1 MKKIVSALLFCAL
14 LLSLAACSQKS
25 PTAQETEPESS
36 AARTVTDSFGREV
49 TIPAEVKA
57 IVCTGSGALRMVT
70 YLQCTDR
77 LVGVEDCDKEYAD
90 STLRDYAYV
99 YHDTFD
105 ALPSI
110 GKGGGTANT
119 AYVEELI
126 RLQPDVILSGY
137 TQEAL
142 EDLAQSTGIPCVS
155 IRAKSINFIDDSFY
169 TAMRVAAEVLGVQER
184 CEEVLQYIDG
194 CKADLDA
201 RTADI
206 PDEGKPAVYAGAVTF
221 SGAHGFTG
229 TYSNFGPLMAI
240 HANNVADEMGELLSE
255 IQDVPVQNA
264 LTAAAYFHAKF
275 ENIHPFADGNGRVGR
290 LWHTLLLSK
299 WNPAFAWLPVES
311 IIHDRQEEYYAAIN
325 ASNDAGESTVFIEFM
340 LSAIKA
346 SLIDAIN
353 ASDEVSDGAT
363 DKATMRWKQIEKF
376 LETHPYIMNAD
387 VRALCGVSAAT
398 ANRILAGL
406 AAEGKLVKYREGGH
420 WAYKLL
426 EQ

>member
-1 MKKIVSALLFCAL
+1 MKNKKPPFEITNTIIDSVAEIAELVGRLTSTNQLSSNPTLRRSNRIRTIHGSLAIEQNT
-14 LLSLAACSQKS
+14 LSLEQV
-25 PTAQETEPESS
+25 TAVLNGKHVLAPPK
-36 AARTVTDSFGREV
+36 D
-49 TIPAEVKA
+49 IAEVKNA
-57 IVCTGSGALRMVT
+57 YEIYERLDELDPYSIDDLLTAHGIMTRELVDESGMFRT
-70 YLQCTDR
+70 R
-77 LVGVEDCDKEYAD
+77 PVGVVDQEGRVLHFG
-90 STLRDYAYV
+90 TLPQYV
-99 YHDTFD
+99 PDLVMELLDWVKNSDVHM
-105 ALPSI
+105 
-110 GKGGGTANT
+110 
-119 AYVEELI
+119 LI
-126 RLQPDVILSGY
+126 RS
-137 TQEAL
+137 
-142 EDLAQSTGIPCVS
+142 CV
-155 IRAKSINFIDDSFY
+155 FHYEF
-169 TAMRVAAEVLGVQER
+169 
-184 CEEVLQYIDG
+184 
-194 CKADLDA
+194 
-201 RTADI
+201 
-206 PDEGKPAVYAGAVTF
+206 
-221 SGAHGFTG
+221 
-229 TYSNFGPLMAI
+229 
-240 HANNVADEMGELLSE
+240 EL
-255 IQDVPVQNA
+255 
-264 LTAAAYFHAKF
+264 
-275 ENIHPFADGNGRVGR
+275 IHPFADGNGRVGR

-406 AAEGKLVKYREGGH
+406 ATEGKLVKYREGGH